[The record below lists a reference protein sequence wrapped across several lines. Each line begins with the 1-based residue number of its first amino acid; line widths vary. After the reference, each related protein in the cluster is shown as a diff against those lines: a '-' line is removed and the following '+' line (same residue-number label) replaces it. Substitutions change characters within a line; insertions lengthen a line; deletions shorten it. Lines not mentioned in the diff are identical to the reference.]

1 MDDDYHVYRRADTEE
16 QRQTIR
22 NKYSDREMFESAMVW
37 SMHDYRKKEYP
48 PVEEQLDTIYR
59 DGLEHWKSEIQ
70 DIKSKYP
77 NMTNV
82 YTEKHNDNTLAT
94 LNAELQATK
103 AQLQN
108 VREQNQQLEA
118 RIVSLENASSS
129 T

>member
-1 MDDDYHVYRRADTEE
+1 MDDDYHAYRRADTEE

>member
-1 MDDDYHVYRRADTEE
+1 MDDDYHAYRRADTEE
-16 QRQTIR
+16 QRQAIR
-22 NKYSDREMFESAMVW
+22 NKYSDQEMFESAMVW

-94 LNAELQATK
+94 LNTDLQATK

-108 VREQNQQLEA
+108 VIEQNQQLEA

>member
-1 MDDDYHVYRRADTEE
+1 MDDDYHAYRRTDTEE

-22 NKYSDREMFESAMVW
+22 NKYSDQEMFESAMEW

-48 PVEEQLDTIYR
+48 SIEEQLDTIYR

-94 LNAELQATK
+94 LNADLQATK

-108 VREQNQQLEA
+108 VIEQNQQLEA

>member
-1 MDDDYHVYRRADTEE
+1 MDDDYHAYRRTDTEE

-22 NKYSDREMFESAMVW
+22 NKYSDQEMFESAMEW

-48 PVEEQLDTIYR
+48 PIEEQLDTIYR
-59 DGLEHWKSEIQ
+59 DGLEHWKSQIQ

-82 YTEKHNDNTLAT
+82 YTEKHNDNTLVT
-94 LNAELQATK
+94 LNADLQATK

-108 VREQNQQLEA
+108 VIEQNQQLEA

>member
-1 MDDDYHVYRRADTEE
+1 MDDDYHAYRRTDTEE
-16 QRQTIR
+16 QRQAIR
-22 NKYSDREMFESAMVW
+22 NKYSDQEMFESAMVW

-94 LNAELQATK
+94 LNADLQATK

-108 VREQNQQLEA
+108 VIEQNQQLEA

>member
-94 LNAELQATK
+94 LNADLQATK

-118 RIVSLENASSS
+118 RILSLENTSSS

>member
-82 YTEKHNDNTLAT
+82 YTKKHNDNTLAT
-94 LNAELQATK
+94 LNADLQATK

>member
-77 NMTNV
+77 DMTNA
-82 YTEKHNDNTLAT
+82 YTKKHNDNTLAT
-94 LNAELQATK
+94 LNADLQATK

>member
-1 MDDDYHVYRRADTEE
+1 
-16 QRQTIR
+16 
-22 NKYSDREMFESAMVW
+22 
-37 SMHDYRKKEYP
+37 
-48 PVEEQLDTIYR
+48 
-59 DGLEHWKSEIQ
+59 
-70 DIKSKYP
+70 
-77 NMTNV
+77 MTNV